1 MRFGSFENV
10 TLALGNQIMRIVI
23 ADQNDRFLEPFQ
35 CFLRSQGHKAAIA
48 SDGLSCLNAL
58 REWGPD
64 VLAIGSHLQWGGSEG
79 VLSVMLEDE
88 ELRHLP
94 VMLLQG
100 EGEGF
105 GLRRHP
111 MIAASARPPFRFE
124 DLACQLNFLAI
135 LDEDEKCRGVKPKM
149 RFVANAVPTLEN
161 AIWNA

>member
-1 MRFGSFENV
+1 
-10 TLALGNQIMRIVI
+10 MRIVI
-23 ADQNDRFLEPFQ
+23 ADQDDRFLEPFQ
-35 CFLRSQGHKAAIA
+35 RFLRARGHEAAIA

-79 VLSVMLEDE
+79 VLSVMLEDG
-88 ELRHLP
+88 ELRDLP

-111 MIAASARPPFRFE
+111 MVAASARTPFRFE

-135 LDEDEKCRGVKPKM
+135 LGEDEKCPSAKPKM
-149 RFVANAVPTLEN
+149 RFVANAVPTVEN